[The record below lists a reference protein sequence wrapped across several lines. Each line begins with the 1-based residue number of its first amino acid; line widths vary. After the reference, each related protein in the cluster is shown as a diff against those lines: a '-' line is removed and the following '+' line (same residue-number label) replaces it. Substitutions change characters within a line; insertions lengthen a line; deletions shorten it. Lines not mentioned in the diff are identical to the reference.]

1 MEVEVEVE
9 PSNAHKGSTSGMYT
23 SNKYTIILGL
33 LYSLL
38 LLLLFSLGNWN
49 RQLRDFEAKKKVV
62 SLKAGDRDP
71 SMKEFIESLFS
82 MYTY

>member
-1 MEVEVEVE
+1 MEVEVE

-23 SNKYTIILGL
+23 SNKYTIILGI

-62 SLKAGDRDP
+62 SLKAGDGDP